1 MWTNLNK
8 LIDPFF
14 FGRSDFNFG
23 TFTFFSCVMTNHFF
37 LAGTPLAMC
46 GTWVKIRGGTRS
58 TSTFHPGTVH
68 PDTFGY
74 ILSRYIPSEYI
85 LYEYILYR
93 LNVMVDVDGK
103 EAEGLRGSAA
113 AVVACLLT
121 SQEQVNNS
129 THEVE
134 SVEWKIALLDNPREM
149 MLPSSS
155 GRGSWASSNSC
166 PGGEGVDNLEER
178 QWGTNYSSLQP
189 LLLHAQSLVNS
200 CLKHLNCSCLT
211 LPSLNLTSPKP
222 LHWWTRSFVY
232 CPWFLLL
239 CWCVHLEPL
248 LLFDQINDSVTSKA
262 QRVPNTW
269 CFRFNFLIDS
279 CDEALLHS
287 QCTIFFSSR
296 LSGLVFLPCFYS
308 YLYICSWLCWTRRD
322 DFIQFNC
329 ISTHISI
336 HISTF
341 FSW

>member
-1 MWTNLNK
+1 MSKDKRRYTLH
-8 LIDPFF
+8 I
-14 FGRSDFNFG
+14 
-23 TFTFFSCVMTNHFF
+23 
-37 LAGTPLAMC
+37 
-46 GTWVKIRGGTRS
+46 
-58 TSTFHPGTVH
+58 
-68 PDTFGY
+68 Y
-74 ILSRYIPSEYI
+74 IPSRYGSSRYIRVHSVQVHSIRVHSIRVHSIQAECDGGRGW
-85 LYEYILYR
+85 ERGGGFER
-93 LNVMVDVDGK
+93 LSCCSG
-103 EAEGLRGSAA
+103 
-113 AVVACLLT
+113 CLPLDL
-121 SQEQVNNS
+121 SRAGEQQYPWSRKCGV
-129 THEVE
+129 
-134 SVEWKIALLDNPREM
+134 KIALLDNPREM

-269 CFRFNFLIDS
+269 CFRFNFFIDS

-308 YLYICSWLCWTRRD
+308 YLYICSWLCWTWRD

-329 ISTHISI
+329 VSTHISF
-336 HISTF
+336 HIFTF